1 MQGALARTARGLGRL
16 HHPRFLERFELG
28 VDLAVA
34 DLPEVPGRAVGHLF
48 DVVAGHRT
56 EGDHAEQEKRSVGEL
71 HIAERYITKLYRT
84 QGQCTSPAPPGR
96 SGEALELRQVG
107 APQDCTPRPALTEH
121 PHPPARAS
129 RAEPTSPASG

>member
-1 MQGALARTARGLGRL
+1 MQGALPRAASRLSCVQHAGL
-16 HHPRFLERFELG
+16 LERFELG
-28 VDLAVA
+28 IGLALT
-34 DLPEVPGRAVGHLF
+34 DLPEVPGRPVGHLF
-48 DVVAGHRT
+48 DVVSGHRT